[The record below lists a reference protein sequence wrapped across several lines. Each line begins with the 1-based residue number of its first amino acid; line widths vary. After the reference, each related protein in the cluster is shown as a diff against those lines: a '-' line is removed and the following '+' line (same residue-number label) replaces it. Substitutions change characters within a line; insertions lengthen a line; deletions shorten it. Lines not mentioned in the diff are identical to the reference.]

1 MNFKSDFRI
10 KHQEKLKNLFEMT
23 NLQDF
28 IDQIISFE
36 KSEILAKTYKK
47 NKLNARDV
55 NFNKKKNDIE
65 KSDLKRF
72 RDERKDN

>member
-1 MNFKSDFRI
+1 
-10 KHQEKLKNLFEMT
+10 MT

-65 KSDLKRF
+65 KNDLKRF